1 MHPNELQDE
10 LSKQQSMNMYVNN
23 VAKDNEK
30 TKSLSLVI
38 SLFLYSFV
46 GLLIFVSITN
56 IINTIATSMQ
66 LRRREFAMLKSIG
79 MTKKQF
85 HRMIGYESIFYGFK
99 TCLYG
104 LPIAFLIMVIL
115 SKTFSL
121 SFENKLYI
129 PWLGI
134 GITIFVLFLLLI
146 LIMFFSIKRSEQE
159 NIIETIRQESI

>member
-1 MHPNELQDE
+1 
-10 LSKQQSMNMYVNN
+10 
-23 VAKDNEK
+23 
-30 TKSLSLVI
+30 
-38 SLFLYSFV
+38 
-46 GLLIFVSITN
+46 
-56 IINTIATSMQ
+56 MQ

-129 PWLGI
+129 PWLSLIHIFAAIAEKDMDEGI
-134 GITIFVLFLLLI
+134 YRLRQLLH
-146 LIMFFSIKRSEQE
+146 E
-159 NIIETIRQESI
+159 NAI

>member
-1 MHPNELQDE
+1 
-10 LSKQQSMNMYVNN
+10 
-23 VAKDNEK
+23 
-30 TKSLSLVI
+30 
-38 SLFLYSFV
+38 
-46 GLLIFVSITN
+46 
-56 IINTIATSMQ
+56 
-66 LRRREFAMLKSIG
+66 
-79 MTKKQF
+79 
-85 HRMIGYESIFYGFK
+85 MIGYESIFYGFK

-104 LPIAFLIMVIL
+104 LPIAFVIMVIL

-134 GITIFVLFLLLI
+134 GAAIFVLFLLLI